1 LRLANSE
8 RQPQNYT
15 ASVFVVKPKIMQDS
29 KDQIKQLENK
39 AKQIRRLIIQMLAKA
54 GSGHPGGSL
63 SSTDLVTALF
73 FSVMRFKADQPRW
86 PDRDRF
92 HMSKGHCCPL
102 WYAVLAEAGYFS
114 ADKLLTLR
122 QLGSMLQGH
131 PDRRTPGVEA
141 ASGSLGQGLS
151 VSIGMSLAS
160 RIDKKSYRVYCL
172 MGDGEIQE
180 GNIWEGAMAASHF
193 KCDNLCAILDYNGF
207 QIDGKVKDIMG
218 IEPIVDKWRAFGW
231 HTIEIN
237 GHDMRQILSAYEE
250 AGKIKGKPSIIIAHT
265 IKGKGVSFMENVVD
279 FHGRAPTKEEAE
291 IALKELS

>member
-1 LRLANSE
+1 ME
-8 RQPQNYT
+8 YT
-15 ASVFVVKPKIMQDS
+15 DT
-29 KDQIKQLENK
+29 QIKELENK

-63 SSTDLVTALF
+63 SAADLITALYF
-73 FSVMRFKADQPRW
+73 AVLRHNPRDPYW

-102 WYAVLAEAGYFS
+102 WYAVLAESGYFS
-114 ADKLLTLR
+114 IDKLWTLR
-122 QLGSMLQGH
+122 QLGSILQGH
-131 PDRRTPGVEA
+131 PDRRTPGVDV

-151 VSIGMSLAS
+151 VALGMSLS
-160 RIDKKSYRVYCL
+160 SKIDKKDHRVYVL

-180 GNIWEGAMAASHF
+180 GNIWEAAMAASHY

-207 QIDGKVKDIMG
+207 QIDGRIKDIMNL
-218 IEPIVDKWRAFGW
+218 EPLVAKWQAFGW
-231 HTIEIN
+231 HVIEID
-237 GHDMRQILSAYEE
+237 GHNMKQILSAYQE
-250 AGKIKGKPSIIIAHT
+250 AATIKGKPAIIIAHT

-291 IALKELS
+291 KALKELE